1 MAKKDKF
8 QELKKL
14 SKTELKE
21 KLSNA
26 VRSLYELGLSLR
38 ANQTK
43 DHKEYRALKKE
54 RARINT
60 ILNSQQ

>member
-1 MAKKDKF
+1 
-8 QELKKL
+8 
-14 SKTELKE
+14 
-21 KLSNA
+21 
-26 VRSLYELGLSLR
+26 LGLSLR

-54 RARINT
+54 RAQINT